1 MISSCL
7 PFPCLTRRHRTV
19 HNRPRRRYREREE
32 SLYNVPDFALRSH
45 RTLPYAEAFLPLPP
59 EPDFPLPNIPLPIS
73 ADSFE
78 DLPLVWYQSRPISP
92 QLLPI
97 QPPDLA
103 QYRPRPI
110 HPPLIADPPL
120 RAIPY
125 REPRPI
131 PPPPPLL
138 IRPPPL
144 VVQRRPRAIPPPP
157 LPIQPLRV
165 IPYRE
170 PVPIPIPI
178 PIPPPPVLIQP
189 LRLPYPVSILNQIN
203 ININACIHKMA
214 GFQAGRNFIRG
225 QDAQAIIDAVA
236 RQLLGTDY
244 YNRDDDIRFGA
255 LRSLGGMG
263 LTDDRRVEEL
273 MVDDLIRRYDHT
285 PLSLF
290 PLSLSIFS
298 SLVSRSCRRG

>member
-1 MISSCL
+1 
-7 PFPCLTRRHRTV
+7 
-19 HNRPRRRYREREE
+19 
-32 SLYNVPDFALRSH
+32 
-45 RTLPYAEAFLPLPP
+45 
-59 EPDFPLPNIPLPIS
+59 
-73 ADSFE
+73 
-78 DLPLVWYQSRPISP
+78 
-92 QLLPI
+92 
-97 QPPDLA
+97 
-103 QYRPRPI
+103 
-110 HPPLIADPPL
+110 
-120 RAIPY
+120 
-125 REPRPI
+125 
-131 PPPPPLL
+131 
-138 IRPPPL
+138 
-144 VVQRRPRAIPPPP
+144 
-157 LPIQPLRV
+157 
-165 IPYRE
+165 
-170 PVPIPIPI
+170 
-178 PIPPPPVLIQP
+178 
-189 LRLPYPVSILNQIN
+189 
-203 ININACIHKMA
+203 MA